1 MAKNAQT
8 SALVDAVLR
17 TAVFGTALTAL
28 VLAPNALIGLEGPMK
43 RAFDALDKR
52 AQEREIARVL
62 AYMRSKKLLAENYEN
77 GLEITT
83 LGRLRLKRLEY
94 DKLAIPVPEVWDGQW
109 RLVLFDIPE
118 EQKRARRLFTD
129 KIKQMGYRYLQQSVW
144 VHPFESRREI
154 TLVAEKLDI
163 SRFVTYII
171 TAHIDHE
178 AVLIDRFKTVFAP
191 EGK

>member
-43 RAFDALDKR
+43 RTFDALDRR

-129 KIKQMGYRYLQQSVW
+129 KIKQLGYRYLQQSVW
-144 VHPFESRREI
+144 VHPFESRQEI

-178 AVLIDRFKTVFAP
+178 AVLIDRFKTVFAL
-191 EGK
+191 EEK